1 MGGGGIKGHI
11 ALRVVKA
18 SKEHGKCQIQTRSWD
33 FMCRW

>member
-18 SKEHGKCQIQTRSWD
+18 SREHGKCQIQAHLG
-33 FMCRW
+33 FHV